1 MLSPGT
7 TFGGHYLLY
16 ESSRETEHVRLF
28 LVLNVLKL
36 KQSCLE
42 HVRVIC
48 ALLFFRVQAYA
59 IVVAKPWPLR
69 LKLAETVAMGRLGH
83 ATKKLV
89 IFAAYDQAKQL
100 VQEVSATVLP
110 ASSGGS
116 NTDFDCGA

>member
-1 MLSPGT
+1 M
-7 TFGGHYLLY
+7 
-16 ESSRETEHVRLF
+16 
-28 LVLNVLKL
+28 
-36 KQSCLE
+36 
-42 HVRVIC
+42 
-48 ALLFFRVQAYA
+48 QAYA